1 MTDAENVDKK
11 GRKRSKKRLRPFAFP
26 TLQLRPRTENQPVEP
41 IPTEPTAD
49 ENIMENDVEVGA
61 VPTTS
66 SNTKELDE
74 EFGNPPIKKRR
85 LFDSNIEMETE
96 SPVHF
101 RSPMK
106 TQFSPQTKRNLF
118 GNYLIWMSTRKI
130 QIEKM
135 KSKYKKRRKNKKLAE
150 ETNIFTKVNL
160 LKDFNFSM
168 LVFAFQTTKSYHI
181 CSEKSVIIYL

>member
-74 EFGNPPIKKRR
+74 EFGTPPIKKRR

-150 ETNIFTKVNL
+150 ETNIF
-160 LKDFNFSM
+160 
-168 LVFAFQTTKSYHI
+168 I
-181 CSEKSVIIYL
+181 